1 MQSFDP
7 IWNDIYGSGRQ
18 LNRYPF
24 SSVVT
29 FLFKNR
35 PRDKDRA
42 DTRILEVGC
51 GAGNNLWFAAREGF
65 RVVGIDAS
73 EAAIAHARKWF
84 AEESLNADLQV
95 ADFTALPF
103 EDASFDLVIERA
115 GFSQTSK
122 PNVKLAVRE
131 VARVLVGGG
140 ALHSEIYSDRAT
152 ARGKKM
158 NGGMIRSE
166 EGPYA
171 GVGQMALYSKNEIEA
186 LFEEILNI
194 ERLCHI
200 ESINMSVKPYEVF
213 ANWEILARKPKSVT
227 VADE

>member
-7 IWNDIYGSGRQ
+7 VWDEIYGSGQQ

-29 FLFKNR
+29 FLFRNR

-42 DTRILEVGC
+42 ATRILEVGC

-65 RVVGIDAS
+65 DVSGIDAS
-73 EAAIAHARKWF
+73 EPVIDHARKWF
-84 AEESLNADLQV
+84 DAEGLNADLRV

-115 GFSQTSK
+115 GFSQAPK
-122 PNVKLAVRE
+122 PVVKRAVQE
-131 VARVLVGGG
+131 VARVLVPGG

-152 ARGKKM
+152 AHGQKM
-158 NGGMIRSE
+158 DGGMILSE
-166 EGPYA
+166 DGPYA
-171 GVGQMALYSKNEIEA
+171 GVGQIAFYSKNEIED
-186 LFEEILNI
+186 LFQGCLDLEKL
-194 ERLCHI
+194 HHV
-200 ESINMSVKPYEVF
+200 ESVDMSTKPYEVY
-213 ANWEILARKPKSVT
+213 ANWEILARKPKG
-227 VADE
+227 A